1 MTKNK
6 NKKKKKN
13 KNSKKNVM
21 WLYRVRWCRR
31 HVEWLW
37 SSNYQ
42 SMKATAAVQMISRW
56 FPRCVTSHSGK
67 LRPLSMDQTLTQPQG
82 NCRRGRGQWLS
93 ISMYLVS
100 SRLHG
105 MSTNNEFDYVFFALY
120 FAVGLFC
127 IWRTTNFYCNFYYY
141 TNHPPLLCFTLDR
154 DFPVAAPTVW
164 NHRATI
170 VTENAAATDISP
182 LCPTIQSGSLRFR
195 SFKYLSCNYI
205 SSPNKVK
212 N

>member
-56 FPRCVTSHSGK
+56 FPRCVMSHSGK

-82 NCRRGRGQWLS
+82 NCRRGHGLWLS

-105 MSTNNEFDYVFFALY
+105 MSTNNEFDYVFCTVFRCRTFFAFGVPLI
-120 FAVGLFC
+120 FTVIF
-127 IWRTTNFYCNFYYY
+127 ITTPTTRHYCV
-141 TNHPPLLCFTLDR
+141 LLS
-154 DFPVAAPTVW
+154 
-164 NHRATI
+164 I
-170 VTENAAATDISP
+170 VTFRLRLLLSG
-182 LCPTIQSGSLRFR
+182 TIGRL
-195 SFKYLSCNYI
+195 
-205 SSPNKVK
+205 
-212 N
+212 